1 MKLYN
6 AATTTNNDK
15 EKSTMSNNLKR
26 LNAYMV
32 NNILKNTSA
41 DITDEIRSNILAEM
55 DTHMPNKSSDGKP
68 TGSNSAGGNPQDL
81 LYVNA

>member
-1 MKLYN
+1 
-6 AATTTNNDK
+6 
-15 EKSTMSNNLKR
+15 
-26 LNAYMV
+26 MV

-68 TGSNSAGGNPQDL
+68 MGSNSAGGNQQDL
-81 LYVNA
+81 LYAVT